1 MAIINYQVSGLTC
14 SGCVNRVK
22 QALADYAEIADV
34 TLTPPEATLTNPKS
48 DLASLNA
55 ILSQIGNYQLSLHE
69 TVPTTLVQEET
80 KSWFSTYKP
89 LLLVFSYIL
98 IVTFAVEISYGG
110 FVLDRWMP
118 NFMAGFFIVFSFFKL
133 LDLTGFASSYAMYD
147 LLAKKVFGYGYVYP
161 FIELGLGL
169 GYLLKWQP
177 TFINFVTLIV
187 MGFSTIG
194 VLLAVMKKQKIKC
207 ACLGTGFNLPM
218 STVTIIEDLLMV
230 AMAIMML
237 SMPAIYL

>member
-1 MAIINYQVSGLTC
+1 MTIIKYQVSGLTC
-14 SGCVNRVK
+14 GGCVNRVK
-22 QALADYAEIADV
+22 KALADYAEIAEV
-34 TLTPPEATLTNPKS
+34 TLNPPEATLTNPTS
-48 DLASLNA
+48 DINALNVA
-55 ILSQIGNYQLSLHE
+55 LSQIGNYQLSQQDTKPAIVSLDQE
-69 TVPTTLVQEET
+69 TR
-80 KSWFSTYKP
+80 SWFATYQP
-89 LLLVFSYIL
+89 LLLVFTYIL
-98 IVTFAVEISYGG
+98 IVTFAVEIAHGI
-110 FVLDRWMP
+110 FVLDRWKP

-147 LLAKKVFGYGYVYP
+147 LLAKKLYGYGLVYP

-169 GYLLKWQP
+169 GYLVQWQP
-177 TFINFVTLIV
+177 LFINFATLIV

-194 VLLAVMKKQKIKC
+194 VVLAVMKKQKIKC

-237 SMPAIYL
+237 IMQ

>member
-1 MAIINYQVSGLTC
+1 
-14 SGCVNRVK
+14 
-22 QALADYAEIADV
+22 
-34 TLTPPEATLTNPKS
+34 
-48 DLASLNA
+48 
-55 ILSQIGNYQLSLHE
+55 
-69 TVPTTLVQEET
+69 
-80 KSWFSTYKP
+80 
-89 LLLVFSYIL
+89 LVFSYIL